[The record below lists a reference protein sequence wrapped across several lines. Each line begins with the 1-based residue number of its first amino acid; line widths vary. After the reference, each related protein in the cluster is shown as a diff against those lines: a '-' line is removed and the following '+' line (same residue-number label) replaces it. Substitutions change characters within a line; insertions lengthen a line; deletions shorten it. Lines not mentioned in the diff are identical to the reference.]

1 MGTKDGEGVSTKDG
15 EGVSTKDKVH
25 GEGNYEASRQYNK
38 ATKEFVESGKVEE
51 AARAAAPADARE
63 AADLKAAEEAGLER
77 AKDEDIALKGQ
88 SVPAARDVTT
98 SGGKPSQSK

>member
-77 AKDEDIALKGQ
+77 AKEEDALKGQ
-88 SVPAARDVTT
+88 NVTAARDVTK
-98 SGGKPSQSK
+98 SGGKPQPE

>member
-1 MGTKDGEGVSTKDG
+1 MGTKGEGTKDN
-15 EGVSTKDKVH
+15 VH

-63 AADLKAAEEAGLER
+63 AADMKAAEEAGLER
-77 AKDEDIALKGQ
+77 AKDEDIALK
-88 SVPAARDVTT
+88 SKDVPGTKEGTKVGA
-98 SGGKPSQSK
+98 KPNLNR